1 MTVPFVDLHRQYLR
15 HKAELDE
22 AMEEVIAKTA
32 FISGTYAAQF
42 ESDFASW
49 LGVDHVVACA
59 NGTDSLEILLDAFGV
74 GPGDEVLVP
83 AMTWISTAEAVGT
96 RGAKPV
102 FVDVDETWTM
112 NPDLIEERITERTKG
127 IIPVHLYGCPAD
139 MPRIMAIAEKHGL
152 FVLEDCAQAH
162 GATIHGQKIGTWGHA
177 ASFSFYPGKNL
188 GAYGDAGGMATSD
201 TDIASKAR
209 MIANHGQP
217 KKHTHLMEGRNS
229 RLDGLH
235 GAILSVKLRHLDQ
248 WTAERQGHAA
258 AYDLALASS
267 GIRIPIRPEG
277 RTSVHHLYVIEHP
290 ERDGLRERLAGN
302 GIQTAIHYPHALP
315 TMPCYSDWNARA
327 KETFPVAT
335 GMADRIVSLPMFPEL
350 TNDEREYVV
359 QNLLKG

>member
-15 HKAELDE
+15 HKAELDQ
-22 AMEEVIAKTA
+22 AMAEVIAKTA
-32 FISGTYAAQF
+32 FISGAYAAQF

-49 LGVDHVVACA
+49 LGVEHVIACA
-59 NGTDSLEILLDAFGV
+59 NGTDSLEILLDTFGV
-74 GPGDEVLVP
+74 GLGDEVIVP

-162 GATIHGQKIGTWGHA
+162 GATINGQKIGTWGHA

-188 GAYGDAGGMATSD
+188 GAFGDAGGMATND
-201 TDIASKAR
+201 EDLATKAR

-217 KKHTHLMEGRNS
+217 KKHTHLLEGRNS
-229 RLDGLH
+229 RMDGLH
-235 GAILSVKLRHLDQ
+235 GAILSVKLRHLDM
-248 WTAERQGHAA
+248 WTAERQEHAA
-258 AYDLALASS
+258 AYDTGLADS
-267 GIRIPIRPEG
+267 GLRLPVRPTG
-277 RTSVHHLYVIEHP
+277 RTSVHHLYVVEHDQ
-290 ERDGLRERLAGN
+290 RDTLREQLGES

-315 TMPCYSDWNARA
+315 TMPCYSEWNAQA
-327 KETFPVAT
+327 NEEFPVAT
-335 GMADRIVSLPMFPEL
+335 AMADRILSLPMFPEL
-350 TNDEREYVV
+350 STAERMHVIGCL
-359 QNLLKG
+359 NKG